1 MTRRAAAIVFALT
14 INPALVRAQDAAIT
28 VTVPSADVYKAP
40 SNVTPI
46 IGHIP
51 QGSVLPISRNLGSW
65 VRVAW
70 PSAPDGVGYV
80 HVSMGRLGPI
90 RNDAASTAAA
100 AAVAAPRTSSAITPL
115 SQTPRPVDTPPAPRS
130 HVTDQAIPRVQGSAA
145 PASHTLGVGA
155 LVGYTRS
162 VGVTTRAWSS
172 PHIGFQFAVTH
183 NTLTNDFSAD
193 RATTTQFEP
202 GFMYG
207 LFDRV
212 TDYVWLRPYVGS
224 TVTVRHVSTS
234 AAVPEAN
241 TDTGIRVFG
250 GAEFMFASMPAFGLS
265 ADLGYRHFQD
275 PIPGF
280 DISPVT
286 LSIAGHWFIR

>member
-1 MTRRAAAIVFALT
+1 MTRRIAAVVLALT
-14 INPALVRAQDAAIT
+14 IHPALVRAQDTTIT

-46 IGHIP
+46 VGHVP

-65 VRVAW
+65 VRIPW
-70 PSAPDGVGYV
+70 PAAPDGVGYV
-80 HVSMGRLGPI
+80 HVSMGRIGPV
-90 RNDAASTAAA
+90 RNDAGPSAPD
-100 AAVAAPRTSSAITPL
+100 AAPRTSAAIAPL
-115 SQTPRPVDTPPAPRS
+115 AQTPRPAESSPVRP
-130 HVTDQAIPRVQGSAA
+130 HVTDQAIPRVQGDAA
-145 PASHTLGVGA
+145 PANHALGVGA

-162 VGVTTRAWSS
+162 VGVTARAWRG
-172 PHIGFQFAVTH
+172 PHIGFQMALTH
-183 NTLTNDFSAD
+183 NSVTNDLNTD

-224 TVTVRHVSTS
+224 TLTVRHVSAS
-234 AAVPEAN
+234 ATLPEAN
-241 TDTGIRVFG
+241 TDIGIGVFG
-250 GAEFMFASMPAFGLS
+250 GAELMFASMPAFGLS
-265 ADLGYRHFQD
+265 ADLGYRRFQD

-280 DISPVT
+280 DNTPLT